1 MKGRSLT
8 RQRTSR
14 SGRTGTPVPSTHD
27 RTGDGT
33 QVTQQ
38 VTSTRS
44 LVYYYRY
51 KHLFRIVRER
61 LQWRKQMIPPQAM
74 TAY

>member
-1 MKGRSLT
+1 MT
-8 RQRTSR
+8 EV
-14 SGRTGTPVPSTHD
+14 GT
-27 RTGDGT
+27 GT

-38 VTSTRS
+38 VTSTRRS
-44 LVYYYRY
+44 VYYRY